1 MIEITQDKFIFRGN
15 ERKNSIE
22 ISEYSELKKD
32 LMTNMLNEDNN
43 QKCDKPQ
50 RTIKHAVRKGHFIRT
65 QTNPN
70 VRSHKRYVKSI
81 KSETHQTYC
90 IAPINVFLFS
100 IIKR

>member
-1 MIEITQDKFIFRGN
+1 
-15 ERKNSIE
+15 
-22 ISEYSELKKD
+22 
-32 LMTNMLNEDNN
+32 MTNMLNEDNN

-81 KSETHQTYC
+81 KSETHHTYRISRFPIFHNQTLTNS
-90 IAPINVFLFS
+90 ISAHILFP
-100 IIKR
+100 